1 MMDGLTSVGRYIFA
15 ISLGAFGVQY
25 FIYARSAPDL
35 NNIPPYTVARPL
47 AGYVMGAGLVIA
59 SMSLAFGKKAS
70 QSARLLGVVFFL
82 VFLIFY
88 LPKILTF
95 LLQRSWGQA
104 LDTRGFETLAMAA
117 TALVLAAAFPAK
129 GDHFLRRPF
138 DVATTAQGGGF
149 LFAISLATFGIF
161 HVRYPS
167 VVASLIPAWIPGRL
181 FFAYFTGAG
190 FLAAALSI
198 ASGKVTRLAGCLLA
212 AMFLVWVVVL
222 HSPRVAHALHN
233 GDEWS
238 SLLVA
243 LCMSGS
249 GFIFAGAFHERR

>member
-1 MMDGLTSVGRYIFA
+1 MIDGLTSVGRYIFA
-15 ISLGAFGVQY
+15 ISMGAFGVQY
-25 FIYARSAPDL
+25 FIYAHSAPDL
-35 NNIPPYTVARPL
+35 INIPPYTVARPL
-47 AGYVMGAGLVIA
+47 AGYLIGAGLVIA
-59 SMSLAFGKKAS
+59 SMSLASGKKAAR
-70 QSARLLGVVFFL
+70 SARLLGVAFFL

-88 LPKILTF
+88 VPKILAF

-117 TALVLAAAFPAK
+117 TAFVLAAAFPAE
-129 GDHFLRRPF
+129 GDDFLRRPF
-138 DVATTAQGGGF
+138 DVGTTAQAGGF

-167 VVASLIPAWIPGRL
+167 VIASLIPAWIPGRL
-181 FFAYFTGAG
+181 FLAYFTGAG
-190 FLAAALSI
+190 FLAATLSI
-198 ASGKVTRLAGCLLA
+198 ASGKATRLAGSLLA
-212 AMFLVWVVVL
+212 AMFLIWVVLL

-243 LCMSGS
+243 LCMGGA
-249 GFIFAGAFHERR
+249 GFIFAGAFHEKR